1 MRLDRAK
8 PGQNQPAPR
17 CIASALVAIRR
28 CLAGTTAVAL
38 PDTVAP

>member
-1 MRLDRAK
+1 LIARNPDRINRHLDAS
-8 PGQNQPAPR
+8 PA
-17 CIASALVAIRR
+17 ALVAIRR